1 MLHAYFLL
9 TRGLRIIG
17 LEALNSDDRKK
28 HVGQSVQQVV
38 PKDRPPMTVTE
49 KIFAMH
55 AIDSKGYVRTGETI
69 RVSLDWIM
77 ASEASWAVR
86 YILDLTSHW
95 HRTNIS

>member
-1 MLHAYFLL
+1 
-9 TRGLRIIG
+9 
-17 LEALNSDDRKK
+17 
-28 HVGQSVQQVV
+28 
-38 PKDRPPMTVTE
+38 MTVTE

-86 YILDLTSHW
+86 YILNLASLW
-95 HRTNIS
+95 HRRKHQLKYHQGHGTHV

>member
-1 MLHAYFLL
+1 M
-9 TRGLRIIG
+9 IG

-28 HVGQSVQQVV
+28 CIGQSIQQVA

-86 YILDLTSHW
+86 HTLTLASH
-95 HRTNIS
+95 

>member
-1 MLHAYFLL
+1 
-9 TRGLRIIG
+9 
-17 LEALNSDDRKK
+17 
-28 HVGQSVQQVV
+28 
-38 PKDRPPMTVTE
+38 MTVTE

-86 YILDLTSHW
+86 NILNPAS
-95 HRTNIS
+95 R